1 MRNKIIAQQLPDD
14 INKEIEKIMDG
25 LQCPKDFICY
35 KSGFENLCRAKDMEL
50 EHFLVCLNRNL
61 KECKFSLYW
70 GGALLCQCP
79 LRIYIAKKLKK

>member
-1 MRNKIIAQQLPDD
+1 MRNKNNAKQLPDD
-14 INKEIEKIMDG
+14 INKEIGKIIDG
-25 LQCPKDFICY
+25 LKCPKDFTCY
-35 KSGFENLCRAKDMEL
+35 KSGFQNLCRAKDMEL

-61 KECKFSLYW
+61 KECKFSLYL